1 MSKIVINKNTEYAL
15 EGRIV
20 TMDPARTVIPSGVVY
35 IRGDSIVDVKKSTE
49 APPPGFT
56 KKMIIK
62 SGGTIYPGMI
72 ELHNHLSY
80 NIIPMWMVPKQFAD
94 RDQWRRHEDY
104 KKKMTGPMKVL
115 GHIDG
120 YLQAIVRYVEC
131 KLLFSG
137 ITSSQ
142 GITLSSHPKIQKHY
156 KGIVRNVEQTV
167 DKDLP
172 DAKTRISDIDNKEA
186 AKLLERL
193 KKPKTKCYLLHLAE
207 GIHSRANKH
216 FKALQ
221 ISANKWAINEKLAG
235 IHCVGLLPEDFEV
248 MGNKK
253 GSMIWSPMSNLL
265 LYGVTADIVSAK
277 NNNLLIGLG
286 SDWSASGSKNLLC
299 ELKVAR
305 LISDK
310 LGGVFSDEDL
320 VRMVTIDAAKILKWD
335 HVCGSLEKGK
345 KADLLVL
352 RGKTGKHY
360 KKLID
365 AKENSISFVVIDGW
379 PRIGYKRL
387 MNKFDIKNKDLEKV
401 KIGGSTRYMYLE
413 NEAENVIDIDIDFAG
428 AQKKLKEGMANLQKH
443 ALDMEKTNTGIFAGA
458 ASLADPATKWH
469 IVPEHEDQP
478 GSSQRHHLPYENET
492 TGGAIFEEA
501 AAALSEI
508 LESLPLDPATI
519 AGDRYYFNNLARQK
533 NLPEYIKLKLPP
545 FYGKKIDLSD
555 LTSHIKNIGPTVSS
569 NFDFIQPLS
578 GYYETP
584 GYLSLNDRLTIIDQA
599 MILLEQGYV
608 HRPLKRA
615 MHASNPLERLKIL
628 RYKVLNEDDFMP
640 EIEFHKEMIR
650 IFNSLRDLHT
660 AYQLPAPFYNK
671 VAFLPFFME
680 VYFDAGRPRYVVSRL
695 IGKSPSA
702 NFKKGVEITHWNHVP
717 VDRAVK
723 ANGDRYAG
731 SNPAARFARGLD
743 SMTFRPLAAMLPPAE
758 EAVTIQYLT
767 AKDRKRQITLP
778 WMVGPAHTLPSLE
791 DFDTEDVQVSAG
803 FDYLT
808 RLVQSVKKCFLAS
821 GTIKKDSLSEHR
833 EKLVLPKKGYLETT
847 FPGHFRA
854 FKVPHAGKSFGYIRI
869 FSFMTDSP
877 AAFVD
882 EFIRLL
888 KKMRTSHIILDVR
901 NNGGGHI
908 LAAEWMLQVLSKK
921 KITPEPAQFINTN
934 LVEELCRLN
943 SPSSTLPE
951 LDLTRWNKSLSR
963 VRQTGAVYSLA
974 RPITPPSTFNKYRD
988 ESEYKLVL
996 ITDALCYSAT
1006 DIFSAGFKDHK
1017 LGTILGIHENTGA
1030 GGANVWPHSLLY
1042 HLTLESEDRSNYFK
1056 ELPYGAN
1063 FTIAIRRTLRVG
1075 ENAGIP
1081 LEDLGVKPDYIHR
1094 MTKHDLLEENKDLI
1108 ARACEILQN
1117 M

>member
-1 MSKIVINKNTEYAL
+1 MSKIALQQNTEYAL
-15 EGRIV
+15 EGRVV
-20 TMDPARTVIPSGVVY
+20 TMEPGRPVISSGVVY
-35 IRGDSIVDVKKSTE
+35 IRGDSIVDVKKYTE
-49 APPPGFT
+49 SPPPGFT

-62 SGGTIYPGMI
+62 SGGTIYPGLI

-137 ITSSQ
+137 VTSSQ
-142 GITLSSHPKIQKHY
+142 GITLASHPTIQKHY

-167 DKDLP
+167 DRDLP
-172 DAKTRISDIDNKEA
+172 DAETRISDIDSKEA
-186 AKLLERL
+186 SKLLERL
-193 KKPKTKCYLLHLAE
+193 ERPKTKCYLIHLAE

-221 ISANKWAINEKLAG
+221 ISTNKWAITDALAG

-248 MGNKK
+248 MGNNK

-265 LYGVTADIVSAK
+265 LYGAIADIVSAK
-277 NNNLLIGLG
+277 ENNLLIGLG

-305 LISDK
+305 LISDE
-310 LGGVFSDEDL
+310 LDGVFSDEEL
-320 VRMVTIDAAKILKWD
+320 IQMVTINAAKILKWD
-335 HVCGSLEKGK
+335 HACGSLEKGK

-352 RGKTGKHY
+352 RGKTGNQY

-365 AKENSISFVVIDGW
+365 AKENAISFVVIDGW

-387 MNKFDIKNKDLEKV
+387 MNKFDIKKKDLEEV

-413 NEAENVIDIDIDFAG
+413 NEAENVIDIDLTYAE
-428 AQKKLKEGMANLQKH
+428 AQKKLKKGMANLQKH
-443 ALDMEKTNTGIFAGA
+443 ALDMEATNTGIFAGA
-458 ASLADPATKWH
+458 ASLADPGTRWH
-469 IVPEHEDQP
+469 IISEHEDLP
-478 GSSQRHHLPYENET
+478 GSSQRHHLPYENEI
-492 TGGAIFEEA
+492 TGGTIFEEA
-501 AAALSEI
+501 AVPLSQI
-508 LESLPLDPATI
+508 LESMPLDPATI
-519 AGDRYYFNNLARQK
+519 AGDRFYFNNLALQK
-533 NLPEYIKLKLPP
+533 NLPEYIKLKLPR

-555 LTSHIKNIGPTVSS
+555 LTSHVKNISATVRS
-569 NFDFIQPLS
+569 NFDFIQSLS
-578 GYYETP
+578 RYYDTP
-584 GYLSLNDRLTIIDQA
+584 GYLNLNDRLTIIDQA

-615 MHASNPLERLKIL
+615 LHASNPLERLRIL
-628 RYKVLNEDDFMP
+628 RNKVLEEDDFMP
-640 EIEFHKEMIR
+640 EIEFHKEIIR

-660 AYQLPAPFYNK
+660 AYQLPAPFYDK
-671 VAFLPFFME
+671 VAFVPFFME
-680 VYFDAGRPRYVVSRL
+680 VYFDAGQPRYVVSRL

-702 NFKKGVEITHWNHVP
+702 HFKKGVEITHWNHIP

-743 SMTFRPLAAMLPPAE
+743 SMTFRPLAVMLPPEE

-767 AKDRKRQITLP
+767 GKDRKRQITVP
-778 WMVGPAHTLPSLE
+778 WMVGPAHSLPSLE
-791 DFDTEDVQVSAG
+791 DFDTEDVQLSAG

-808 RLVQSVKKCFLAS
+808 RMVQSVKKSFFAF
-821 GTIKKDSLSEHR
+821 GTIKKDNLSKHR
-833 EKLVLPKKGYLETT
+833 DKRIIPEKGHMETT

-854 FKVPHAGKSFGYIRI
+854 FKVPHGGKSFGYIRI
-869 FSFMTDSP
+869 FSFMTNDP
-877 AAFVD
+877 QAFVA

-888 KKMRTSHIILDVR
+888 KKMPKSGIILDVR
-901 NNGGGHI
+901 NNGGGNI
-908 LAAEWMLQVLSKK
+908 LAAEWILQALSPKR
-921 KITPEPAQFINTN
+921 ITPEPAQFINTN
-934 LVEELCRLN
+934 LVEELCRLH
-943 SPSSTLPE
+943 SPSATLPE
-951 LDLTRWNKSLSR
+951 LDLTRWNKSLSQ
-963 VRQTGAVYSLA
+963 VRQTGAVFTLA
-974 RPITPPSTFNKYRD
+974 RPITPLDKFEIPRPKSKY
-988 ESEYKLVL
+988 KIVL

-1006 DIFSAGFKDHK
+1006 DIFSAGFKDHN
-1017 LGTILGIHENTGA
+1017 LGKIMGIHENTGA

-1042 HLTLESEDRSNYFK
+1042 HLTMESADRSKYFK
-1056 ELPYGAN
+1056 ALPYGAN

-1075 ENAGIP
+1075 QNAGIP
-1081 LEDLGVKPDYIHR
+1081 LEDLGVRPDFIHQ
-1094 MTKHDLLEENKDLI
+1094 MTKRDLLERNEDLI
-1108 ARACEILQN
+1108 AEACEILKT